1 MGKHDKTIPQSD
13 KTIPQSSE
21 EFYRNRIERLE
32 AENADLKDRLA
43 FSQETICK
51 LQEQCSRM
59 SKWASEIEAGADDKI
74 TELEAENAKLRGKIV
89 KLVENYV

>member
-1 MGKHDKTIPQSD
+1 MGKHD

-51 LQEQCSRM
+51 LQEQCGRM
-59 SKWASEIEAGADDKI
+59 SKWASEIEA
-74 TELEAENAKLRGKIV
+74 NAKEIADTKDVYIKSLEQTIV
-89 KLVENYV
+89 ELAVRRTDV

>member
-1 MGKHDKTIPQSD
+1 MGKHDKRDAVIAH
-13 KTIPQSSE
+13 SSE
-21 EFYRNRIERLE
+21 EFLKNRIARLE
-32 AENADLKDRLA
+32 SENSELKSRLA
-43 FSQETICK
+43 FSQETITK
-51 LQEQCSRM
+51 LQEQCGRM

>member
-1 MGKHDKTIPQSD
+1 MGKHDKHDAVIA
-13 KTIPQSSE
+13 KSSE
-21 EFYRNRIERLE
+21 EFMENRIKDLE
-32 AENADLKDRLA
+32 SRLA
-43 FSQETICK
+43 FANETIKK

-59 SKWASEIEAGADDKI
+59 SKWASEIEASAEDKI